1 MNQTRPL
8 SSPRDGAQGQ
18 LFSRPGNDF
27 PLLVEALARLRSR
40 SCIVDGDAAC
50 CDGDGRR
57 SFDRIRYRRHD
68 ASVFLYA
75 SI

>member
-40 SCIVDGDAAC
+40 SCIVDGDA
-50 CDGDGRR
+50 
-57 SFDRIRYRRHD
+57 
-68 ASVFLYA
+68 VL
-75 SI
+75 